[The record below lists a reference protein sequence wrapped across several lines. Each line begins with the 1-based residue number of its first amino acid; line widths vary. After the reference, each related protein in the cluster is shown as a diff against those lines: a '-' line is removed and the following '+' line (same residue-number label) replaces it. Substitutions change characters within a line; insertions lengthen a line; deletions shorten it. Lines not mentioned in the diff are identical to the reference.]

1 MESRRSELGHRI
13 GVGRTAE
20 ILEWEEGY
28 VVKLYLEG
36 FPREYIEQEARIGRA
51 LRESGLP
58 VPKTGEVIE
67 LDGRHGIVFE
77 RLGNGKTMLREFA
90 SKPWR
95 LSSLVRMFTRL
106 HLEVHGITI
115 PGLPPLPDRLARRI
129 RRITTEQVPNG
140 SWELVERARE
150 AALAKLDLLP
160 QGERL
165 CHGDFHPDNII
176 LSPRGPFIIDWSEA
190 TKGDPA
196 ADVAR
201 TRLLMSLGAPVEGR
215 MSGWLLG
222 LGRKLALSSY
232 LKSYLDKN
240 TISRESIDAWQ
251 LPVTLARLAEGI
263 APEGGQL
270 IALIDAQLNP

>member
-1 MESRRSELGHRI
+1 MESRPSELGHRI

>member
-263 APEGGQL
+263 APEGAQL
-270 IALIDAQLNP
+270 IALTDAQLNP

>member
-20 ILEWEEGY
+20 ILELEEGY

-263 APEGGQL
+263 APEGAQL